1 MKIVRVM
8 RILLTTFCLL
18 KNGKYALILLLPFVT
33 LLYSCRQTTSNVEAD
48 KALYA
53 LDNREVVEDDSIG
66 IEPVQRILLQ
76 TEGENELGE
85 ITKVVF
91 IGDSIFVFDE
101 KSRSVFLFN
110 KNGCQ
115 LAIVNHFGAGPGEYV
130 SINDIDVDSNG
141 NIYAADIVRRNIIK
155 YLAPDYTDY
164 EEIKIGRPFLSFCIA
179 SEGIYLNNVAE
190 GQDFSIKLAKV
201 KSDGGELTEIVKAR
215 CNDEYKIASACK
227 THLWRCGDEILFY
240 DRFSP
245 DLYLLNGNNEKKYV
259 SLDGLDFPTPNDVK
273 EFVSL
278 PVEAAVKQMYT
289 PSSKIWDISAAYQSP
304 RYIMIEC
311 GSFPHWY
318 CVLDKENGKFYQ
330 LPTLTGNGVSW
341 SEGLLGVSGD
351 DFVTAQLAQ
360 SDSCY
365 ELVLLNIK
373 R

>member
-33 LLYSCRQTTSNVEAD
+33 LLYSCHQTTSNVED
-48 KALYA
+48 NEALYA
-53 LDNREVVEDDSIG
+53 LDNREMIEDDSIG

-91 IGDSIFVFDE
+91 IGDSIFVLDE
-101 KSRSVFLFN
+101 KSRTVFLFN

-130 SINDIDVDSNG
+130 SVNDIDVDSNG

-179 SEGIYLNNVAE
+179 SEGIYLNNVAD
-190 GQDFSIKLAKV
+190 GKDISVKLAKI
-201 KSDGGELTEIVKAR
+201 KSEGGELTEIVKAR
-215 CNDEYKIASACK
+215 YNDEYKIASACK

-245 DLYLLNGNNEKKYV
+245 DLYLLNGNDERKYV
-259 SLDGLDFPTPNDVK
+259 SLKGFYLPSKRDIEDI
-273 EFVSL
+273 VSL
-278 PVEAAVKQMYT
+278 STEEKVKRMHT
-289 PSSKIWDISAAYQSP
+289 PSLKIWDISAAYQSK
-304 RYIMIEC
+304 RYIMVEC
-311 GSFPHWY
+311 SSLPRWY
-318 CVLDKENGKFYQ
+318 CVIDKENGEFYK
-330 LPTLTGNGVSW
+330 LPTLIGNGISS
-341 SEGLLGVSGD
+341 SEGLLGVCGD

-365 ELVLLNIK
+365 ELVLFNIK